1 MKQYFQFLRSVIR
14 KELMV
19 DYKMLTL
26 KRDRRCRVPSV
37 TSYIR
42 VNTLELV
49 ANEIYENNVPGAVAE
64 LGVYQGEF
72 AEMLNTVFPE
82 KKLYLFDTFEG
93 FHKKDTDI
101 EVNKSFSTGK
111 QDFSNTSIDIV
122 LNRLPNEQ
130 NCIIKKGWFPE
141 SAAGVDDS
149 FCFVSLDADLFKPIY
164 DGLEFFYPRLNKG
177 GYIFIHDFN
186 NDEYKG
192 VKQAVKEFCSRY
204 SLAYTPMSDAWGTV
218 IIAK

>member
-1 MKQYFQFLRSVIR
+1 MKHYFQFLRSAIR

-26 KRDRRCRVPSV
+26 KRDRRCRVPSL

-49 ANEIYENNVPGAVAE
+49 ANEIYENKVPGAVAE
-64 LGVYQGEF
+64 VGVYQGEF
-72 AEMLNTVFPE
+72 AEVLSTVFPE

-93 FHKKDTDI
+93 FHKKDTDV
-101 EVNKSFSTGK
+101 EVNKSYSTGK
-111 QDFSNTSIDIV
+111 QDFSNTSVDIV
-122 LNRLPNEQ
+122 LNRLPNKQ
-130 NCIIKKGWFPE
+130 NCVVKKGWFPE

-164 DGLEFFYPRLNKG
+164 DGLEFFYPKLNRG

-192 VKQAVKEFCSRY
+192 VKQAVKEFCTKY
-204 SLAYTPMSDAWGTV
+204 GLAYTPMSDAWGTV

>member
-1 MKQYFQFLRSVIR
+1 MKHYFQFLRSAIR

-26 KRDRRCRVPSV
+26 KRDRRCRVPSL

-64 LGVYQGEF
+64 VGVYQGEF
-72 AEMLNTVFPE
+72 AEVLNTVFPE

-141 SAAGVDDS
+141 SATGVDDS

-192 VKQAVKEFCSRY
+192 VKQAVKEFCAKY
-204 SLAYTPMSDAWGTV
+204 GLAYTPMSDAWGTV
-218 IIAK
+218 IVAK